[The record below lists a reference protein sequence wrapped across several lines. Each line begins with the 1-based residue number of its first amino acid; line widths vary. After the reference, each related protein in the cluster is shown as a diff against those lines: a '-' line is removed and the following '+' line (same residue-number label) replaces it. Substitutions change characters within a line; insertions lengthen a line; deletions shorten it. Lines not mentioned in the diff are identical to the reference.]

1 MSEPAKGP
9 LPSEAAIQP
18 AQIPVPDAQSD
29 TPAPSGEKRISN
41 ELSAQSSST
50 VAPAAK
56 EQQRPKTSP
65 SNNADPVDEMDA
77 LIAHLP
83 EEEQRV
89 LRVQLDEL
97 KANISFFG
105 LWRYATK
112 IDLLIIVISAVCA
125 IAAGAALPLFT
136 VCINSYDRSTSSQL
150 IVPDSLWFPGHGFPE
165 DHVVS
170 NLLRRFLP

>member
-9 LPSEAAIQP
+9 LPSEAATQP
-18 AQIPVPDAQSD
+18 VQVPVPDEPSN
-29 TPAPSGEKRISN
+29 TPVPSGEKRISN

-56 EQQRPKTSP
+56 EQQQRPKTS
-65 SNNADPVDEMDA
+65 SSNADPVDEMDA

-83 EEEQRV
+83 KEEQQV
-89 LRVQLDEL
+89 LRSQLDEL

-112 IDLLIIVISAVCA
+112 IDILIIVISAICA

-136 VCINSYDRSTSSQL
+136 VCIDSHGPLTSS
-150 IVPDSLWFPGHGFPE
+150 
-165 DHVVS
+165 
-170 NLLRRFLP
+170 

>member
-9 LPSEAAIQP
+9 LPSEAATQP
-18 AQIPVPDAQSD
+18 VQVPVPDEPSY
-29 TPAPSGEKRISN
+29 TPVPSGEKRISN

-56 EQQRPKTSP
+56 EQQQRPKTS
-65 SNNADPVDEMDA
+65 SSNADPVDEMDA

-83 EEEQRV
+83 KEEQQV
-89 LRVQLDEL
+89 LRSQLDEL

-112 IDLLIIVISAVCA
+112 IDILIIVISAICA

-136 VCINSYDRSTSSQL
+136 VCIDFHGSLTSSQL
-150 IVPDSLWFPGHGFPE
+150 IDSDSLRFPGYGFPK
-165 DHVVS
+165 DNIVS
-170 NLLRRFLP
+170 DLLRRFLP

>member
-9 LPSEAAIQP
+9 LPSEAATQP
-18 AQIPVPDAQSD
+18 VQVPVPDEPSS
-29 TPAPSGEKRISN
+29 TPVLSGEKRISN

-50 VAPAAK
+50 VAAPAAK
-56 EQQRPKTSP
+56 EQQRPKASS

-89 LRVQLDEL
+89 LRTQLDEL
-97 KANISFFG
+97 KGNISFFG

-112 IDLLIIVISAVCA
+112 IDLLIIVVSAICA

-136 VCINSYDRSTSSQL
+136 VCIDPYDCLKSS
-150 IVPDSLWFPGHGFPE
+150 
-165 DHVVS
+165 
-170 NLLRRFLP
+170 